1 MNYNNFR
8 VLGKTFSSFSLK
20 RYLHDRKLPGV
31 RIYGYRNTKIVN
43 WIGVESPK
51 KADYDNSVIKTKQ
64 WTSRDIDCKAEY
76 DDEFF
81 KDEKP
86 NWRED

>member
-8 VLGKTFSSFSLK
+8 VIGKTFSSFSLK
-20 RYLHDRKLPGV
+20 RHLHDRKLPAV

-51 KADYDNSVIKTKQ
+51 KADYDNYVIKTKQ

-81 KDEKP
+81 KDENP

>member
-31 RIYGYRNTKIVN
+31 LNTYRNTKIVK
-43 WIGVESPK
+43 WVGIESPK
-51 KADYDNSVIKTKQ
+51 KADFDNYVIKTNQ
-64 WTSRDIDCKAEY
+64 WTTRDIDCKAEY
-76 DDEFF
+76 DDEFL
-81 KDEKP
+81 KDENP

>member
-8 VLGKTFSSFSLK
+8 VLGKTFSSFSFK
-20 RYLHDRKLPGV
+20 RHLHDRKLPGV
-31 RIYGYRNTKIVN
+31 LNKYRNTKIVK
-43 WIGVESPK
+43 WVGVESPK
-51 KADYDNSVIKTKQ
+51 KADYDNYVIKTKQ

-76 DDEFF
+76 DDEFL
-81 KDEKP
+81 KDENP

>member
-20 RYLHDRKLPGV
+20 RHLHDRKLPAV

-51 KADYDNSVIKTKQ
+51 KADYDNYVIKTKQ

-81 KDEKP
+81 KDENP

>member
-31 RIYGYRNTKIVN
+31 RIYGYRNTKIVK
-43 WIGVESPK
+43 WVGVESPK
-51 KADYDNSVIKTKQ
+51 KADYDNYVIKTKQ

-81 KDEKP
+81 KDENP

>member
-43 WIGVESPK
+43 WVGVESPK
-51 KADYDNSVIKTKQ
+51 KADYDNYVIKTKQ

-81 KDEKP
+81 KDENP

>member
-1 MNYNNFR
+1 MNNNKFR

-31 RIYGYRNTKIVN
+31 RIYGYRNTKIVK
-43 WIGVESPK
+43 WVGVESPK
-51 KADYDNSVIKTKQ
+51 KADYDNYVIKTKQ

-81 KDEKP
+81 KAENP